1 MFRSIIF
8 YFCVFL
14 FVSCGVGSYSVS
26 SGVPDRSMIS
36 FCASS
41 KYSITVYIDGEMHQ
55 TQTVKQKPYKSG
67 RNIKQTSK
75 TAICLPSGVHDVRV
89 LVDGAEVFAQKVFLS
104 TSEHKV
110 IEL

>member
-1 MFRSIIF
+1 MIMFRSIIF

-55 TQTVKQKPYKSG
+55 TQTVKQNLTRVEEILSRHQKPQYVC
-67 RNIKQTSK
+67 R
-75 TAICLPSGVHDVRV
+75 P
-89 LVDGAEVFAQKVFLS
+89 VFMMYGFW
-104 TSEHKV
+104 
-110 IEL
+110 